1 MIFTFKK
8 SQRFHV
14 HSSEKLLKDLTQ
26 LNMLF
31 KNIVPTSACGER
43 LVVVQAR
50 DTFWPLHNIL
60 LIFHNSPIL

>member
-1 MIFTFKK
+1 M
-8 SQRFHV
+8 

-26 LNMLF
+26 LDMLF

-43 LVVVQAR
+43 HVVVQAR